1 MIYYERIRENGRKIY
16 NLETCAR
23 KIKYPEHRKPC
34 NKSYNQSATTTTSA
48 KIMRGISFWYELY
61 AYMLRVLRWREFAIF
76 YFFNAEI
83 YTTFWKQIRNI
94 ESTKCLRFNVFFHIE
109 FFLFCTVLLVALW
122 QWIDGKVKKNRC
134 CINEVYSRFIYYI
147 LYKRIV
153 FYIELCIR
161 MSVFYVCVY
170 IIHKTPPLYRL
181 KCVFFFQLSVGI
193 IF

>member
-1 MIYYERIRENGRKIY
+1 
-16 NLETCAR
+16 
-23 KIKYPEHRKPC
+23 
-34 NKSYNQSATTTTSA
+34 
-48 KIMRGISFWYELY
+48 
-61 AYMLRVLRWREFAIF
+61 MLRVLRWREFAIF

-161 MSVFYVCVY
+161 MSVFYVFIY

-181 KCVFFFQLSVGI
+181 KCVFFFSFRLALYSNEIYYDIVSENVFYVFRVYQRKTTPTKTPLAE
-193 IF
+193 